1 MRRAIL
7 AITGTIV
14 GLVALLTFK
23 SHAPSIPTVTAG
35 GTTGVSSSAPGSEAG
50 PGAVVP
56 TGSRAGSLPPGE
68 TAITGTV
75 ASTVYGPVQI
85 QLIVR
90 DNKIIRVSI
99 LEQPDG
105 TIHDLQIG
113 QYAFPQLIKETVS
126 AQSAKI
132 DAVSG
137 ASYTSVGYIQSLQS
151 ALDHGL

>member
-7 AITGTIV
+7 AITATIA
-14 GLVALLTFK
+14 GLVALLSFK
-23 SHAPSIPTVTAG
+23 SHAPSIPTSTAG
-35 GTTGVSSSAPGSEAG
+35 GTSGVSSSPVSEAG

-56 TGSRAGSLPPGE
+56 TGSQAGNLPAGE
-68 TAITGTV
+68 TAITGG
-75 ASTVYGPVQI
+75 AANTVYGPVQI

-90 DNKIIRVSI
+90 DSKIIKVSI
-99 LEQPDG
+99 LQQPHN
-105 TIHDLQIG
+105 TIHDIQIG
-113 QYAFPQLIKETVS
+113 QFAFPELISETLS

-137 ASYTSVGYIQSLQS
+137 ASYTSAGYIRSLQS

>member
-7 AITGTIV
+7 AIAATIA

-23 SHAPSIPTVTAG
+23 SHAPTIPTATVG
-35 GTTGVSSSAPGSEAG
+35 GTGSVSSSPVSEAG
-50 PGAVVP
+50 PGPVVP
-56 TGSRAGSLPPGE
+56 TGSLAGNLSAGE
-68 TAITGTV
+68 IALTGQ
-75 ASTVYGPVQI
+75 AARTVYGPVQV
-85 QLIVR
+85 QLVVR
-90 DNKIIRVSI
+90 DSKIIKVSI

-105 TIHDLQIG
+105 TIHDIQIG
-113 QYAFPQLIKETVS
+113 QFALPKLISETLT

-137 ASYTSVGYIQSLQS
+137 ASYTSAGYIQSLQS

>member
-14 GLVALLTFK
+14 GLVALLSFK
-23 SHAPSIPTVTAG
+23 SHDPAIPTTTVS
-35 GTTGVSSSAPGSEAG
+35 GTVGGVSSSPVSEAG
-50 PGAVVP
+50 PGPVVP
-56 TGSRAGSLPPGE
+56 TGSEVGSLSSGE
-68 TAITGTV
+68 TAIDGQA

-85 QLIVR
+85 QLVVR
-90 DNKIIRVSI
+90 GNKIIKVSV
-99 LEQPDG
+99 LQQPDG

-113 QYAFPQLIKETVS
+113 QYAFPRLITETLT

-137 ASYTSVGYIQSLQS
+137 ATYTSAGYIQSLQS
-151 ALDHGL
+151 ALDHGI